1 MTRYQKG
8 ALLGRTGRRRQR
20 RKGEFLSLF
29 LRVVDIRTR
38 IQRLVE
44 GVGDT
49 NEVREGEEDTENL
62 VQEERQGDGVQGSG
76 KPEQTRERGKK
87 SEIEKRLW
95 LWTTD
100 YQRGLAY
107 GLNHWCDLVGRTNPL
122 VHQVRKTHLRE
133 TIPPRRLGVV
143 KLSHY
148 RIALSWGTDGSP
160 HGFGYQHSGTATLL
174 LSREKII
181 LVLSILIFNLIFI

>member
-1 MTRYQKG
+1 MRY
-8 ALLGRTGRRRQR
+8 ARER
-20 RKGEFLSLF
+20 
-29 LRVVDIRTR
+29 RTR
-38 IQRLVE
+38 RISFKKRDKE
-44 GVGDT
+44 T
-49 NEVREGEEDTENL
+49 ESGE
-62 VQEERQGDGVQGSG
+62 GSG

-107 GLNHWCDLVGRTNPL
+107 GLNHWCDLVGRTNPS

-148 RIALSWGTDGSP
+148 GIALSRGTNGSP

-181 LVLSILIFNLIFI
+181 LLLSISVFNLIFI